1 MRISQPSSLLP
12 QVQRGRPVNITVDGK
27 ALEAYEGE
35 TVAAA
40 LLAAGIYTFRLTRKK
55 AEPRGVYCGMG
66 VCYECLVTVD
76 GEHGIRACVTEVAD
90 GMRIETCKELEL

>member
-12 QVQRGRPVNITVDGK
+12 EVQRGRLVKIKVDGRTM
-27 ALEAYEGE
+27 EAYEGE

-40 LLAAGIYTFRLTRKK
+40 LLAAGVHTFRLSRKK
-55 AEPRGVYCGMG
+55 AGPRSVFCGMG

-76 GEHGIRACVTEVAD
+76 GMHGIRACVTQVVD
-90 GMRIETCKELEL
+90 GMQIETCKELEL